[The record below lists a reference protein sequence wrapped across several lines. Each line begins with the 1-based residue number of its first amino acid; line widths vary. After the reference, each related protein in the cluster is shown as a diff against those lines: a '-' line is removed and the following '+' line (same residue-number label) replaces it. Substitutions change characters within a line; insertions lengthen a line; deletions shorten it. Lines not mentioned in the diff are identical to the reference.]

1 MKIKPNDPG
10 AFLIKVIDPT
20 TNVNIGWVTELD
32 TDTYECSILTLDED
46 LFISRPYVGPIKVRY
61 MDGDKCLPFNEENF
75 KALVE
80 KFAEK
85 TFKLKAFESRS
96 FEVEVKAKNIEDAAL
111 ALTENPDD
119 YIKENDCG
127 EYVADSFEVD
137 MEASRELNAQ
147 QP

>member
-10 AFLIKVIDPT
+10 ACLIRVIDSDT
-20 TNVNIGWVTELD
+20 KATIGLVAELD
-32 TDTYECSILTLDED
+32 TDTSECSVLKLDGDAFILCQ
-46 LFISRPYVGPIKVRY
+46 YCKPIEIMY
-61 MDGDKCLPFNEENF
+61 MDGDKCLPFNEEDF
-75 KALVE
+75 KALTE
-80 KFAEK
+80 KFSEK

-119 YIKENDCG
+119 YIKDDDCG

-137 MEASRELNAQ
+137 MEASRELNA
-147 QP
+147 